1 MRTPLKTVKT
11 LNFARPAPLSFSPR
25 RSGGLRFLVDKI
37 STGPFFFAEL
47 AYINKEKIRQ
57 VKRRRRSS
65 AEAVFP
71 FETNETK
78 MTSKENAAENLVP
91 VETPRSESALNT
103 AAERSDC
110 PSTAAV
116 GEICSLESSE
126 KPDSVVAVE
135 KLAAEIAAR
144 PDAPEPGWTFSIA
157 SLGCPKNLVDA
168 ETMVGRLTAL
178 GGEMTTD
185 AESVDVFILNTCGF
199 LRSARDE
206 AAEFIA
212 DAVEEKAVEDV
223 RFLLV
228 AGCAVVSD
236 GQDLSARFPEV
247 DVWLSPYDEAKI
259 VDVVCELFAETKNAE
274 TAQAGGVEKNGETGK
289 SARIGKA
296 EKNKEAEKAGEIA
309 VARQARFLYSPSRN
323 LTLDDS
329 LRTPLTAPSVA
340 YLKIAD
346 GCDRFCS
353 YCAIPNIRGRF
364 VSKPLE
370 AVVDEAER
378 LAARG
383 VRELVLIAQETT
395 FWGCD
400 LFGEPRLAQLL
411 ATLKEKNW
419 FDWIR
424 VLYAYPQ
431 HWGRDLT
438 SLYRL
443 EEPGTTSILPYV
455 DVPLQHCN
463 SKLLKKMNRRV
474 DKAQTE
480 ELLARLREE
489 IPGLVLRTS
498 LIVGFPGET
507 EAAYRELVDFVE
519 KWKFERAGVF
529 KFSAEPGTPA
539 AEMDEQVPEE
549 TKRRRYE
556 ILCAKQ
562 ERISRRF
569 ARSFIGRTVDVAL
582 DSRGVSDGGTTMRN
596 VCVGRTYAEAPD
608 VDPLVYVTGRD
619 LEVGSVVRCEVVETQ
634 GLDLIAVPVDSEKIF
649 VPKAERRAAAER
661 EEAARA
667 RELGLEPPKKTAP
680 KKTSTG
686 GKNGKNGKPG
696 GWRKGG
702 KNGKSGGWRK
712 GGKNAD

>member
-1 MRTPLKTVKT
+1 MPT
-11 LNFARPAPLSFSPR
+11 
-25 RSGGLRFLVDKI
+25 
-37 STGPFFFAEL
+37 
-47 AYINKEKIRQ
+47 
-57 VKRRRRSS
+57 
-65 AEAVFP
+65 
-71 FETNETK
+71 
-78 MTSKENAAENLVP
+78 KENAAENLIP
-91 VETPRSESALNT
+91 AETPSSESANNPAVD
-103 AAERSDC
+103 AAPVASAS
-110 PSTAAV
+110 PSTV
-116 GEICSLESSE
+116 ESGEICPLETTTE
-126 KPDSVVAVE
+126 KPASVVAVE
-135 KLAAEIAAR
+135 KLVAEIAAR
-144 PDAPEPGWTFSIA
+144 PDAPTPGWTFSVA

-168 ETMVGRLTAL
+168 ETMVGRLAAL

-185 AESVDVFILNTCGF
+185 AESVDVFLLNTCGF

-212 DAVEEKAVEDV
+212 EAVAEKAAGGV

-228 AGCAVVSD
+228 SGCAVVSD
-236 GQDLSARFPEV
+236 GEELAARFPEV
-247 DVWLSPYDEAKI
+247 DAWLSPFDEAKI
-259 VDVVCELFAETKNAE
+259 VDVVCELFAQEGETRAHSVEPETDEAAE
-274 TAQAGGVEKNGETGK
+274 VAEVAQTTKNGENSEDAQTG
-289 SARIGKA
+289 GT
-296 EKNKEAEKAGEIA
+296 GA
-309 VARQARFLYSPSRN
+309 VETPLVVAPSRFLYTPSRN

-329 LRTPLTAPSVA
+329 LRTPLTAPNVA

-346 GCDRFCS
+346 GCDRFCA
-353 YCAIPNIRGRF
+353 YCAIPKIRGRF

-370 AVVDEAER
+370 TIVDEAER
-378 LAARG
+378 LAVAG

-395 FWGCD
+395 FWGSD

-424 VLYAYPQ
+424 VLYTYPQ
-431 HWGRDLT
+431 HWGNELT

-443 EEPGTTSILPYV
+443 EAPGTTSILPYV

-463 SKLLKKMNRRV
+463 SELLKKMNRRV

-480 ELLARLREE
+480 DLLAKLREE

-507 EAAYRELVDFVE
+507 EAAYQELVDFVE

-529 KFSAEPGTPA
+529 EFSAEPGTPA
-539 AEMDEQVPEE
+539 ASLDGQVPEE
-549 TKRRRYE
+549 IKRRRLE
-556 ILCAKQ
+556 RLCAKQ

-569 ARSFIGRTVDVAL
+569 ARSFIGQTVDVML

-619 LEVGSVVRCEVVETQ
+619 LEVGSVVRCEIVDAQ
-634 GLDLIAVPVDSEKIF
+634 GLDLIAVPADPEKIF
-649 VPKAERRAAAER
+649 VSKSERRIAAER

-667 RELGLEPPKKTAP
+667 RELGLEPPKKAAP
-680 KKTSTG
+680 KKAANGPKG
-686 GKNGKNGKPG
+686 GKSGGWKKDGGKDGPKGGKSGGWKKGGKGGKPG
-696 GWRKGG
+696 GWKKGG
-702 KNGKSGGWRK
+702 GNGKSGKPSG
-712 GGKNAD
+712 NAD

>member
-1 MRTPLKTVKT
+1 MPT
-11 LNFARPAPLSFSPR
+11 
-25 RSGGLRFLVDKI
+25 
-37 STGPFFFAEL
+37 
-47 AYINKEKIRQ
+47 
-57 VKRRRRSS
+57 
-65 AEAVFP
+65 
-71 FETNETK
+71 
-78 MTSKENAAENLVP
+78 KENAAENLIP
-91 VETPRSESALNT
+91 VETPSADSANNPV
-103 AAERSDC
+103 ASAS
-110 PSTAAV
+110 PSTVEV
-116 GEICSLESSE
+116 GEICPLETTTE
-126 KPDSVVAVE
+126 KTASVVAVE
-135 KLAAEIAAR
+135 KLVAEIAAR
-144 PDAPEPGWTFSIA
+144 PDAPTSGWTFSVA

-178 GGEMTTD
+178 GGEMTSD
-185 AESVDVFILNTCGF
+185 AENVDVFLLNTCGF

-212 DAVEEKAVEDV
+212 EAVAEKAAGGV

-236 GQDLSARFPEV
+236 GEELAARFPEV
-247 DVWLSPYDEAKI
+247 DAWLSPFDEAKI
-259 VDVVCELFAETKNAE
+259 VDVVCELFAQE
-274 TAQAGGVEKNGETGK
+274 GETRAH
-289 SARIGKA
+289 SVATETDEAA
-296 EKNKEAEKAGEIA
+296 EVAQTGETEAVETPVV
-309 VARQARFLYSPSRN
+309 VAPSRFLYTPSRN

-329 LRTPLTAPSVA
+329 LRTPLTAPNVA

-346 GCDRFCS
+346 GCDRFCT
-353 YCAIPNIRGRF
+353 YCAIPKIRGRF

-370 AVVDEAER
+370 TIVDEAER
-378 LAARG
+378 LAVAG

-395 FWGCD
+395 FWGSD

-424 VLYAYPQ
+424 VLYTYPQ
-431 HWGRDLT
+431 HWGNDLT

-443 EEPGTTSILPYV
+443 EAPGTTSILPYV

-463 SKLLKKMNRRV
+463 SELLKKMNRRV

-480 ELLARLREE
+480 DLLAKLREE

-507 EAAYRELVDFVE
+507 DAAYQELVDFVE

-529 KFSAEPGTPA
+529 EFSADPGTPA
-539 AEMDEQVPEE
+539 AAMDGQVPDEI
-549 TKRRRYE
+549 KRRRLE
-556 ILCAKQ
+556 RICAKQ

-569 ARSFIGRTVDVAL
+569 ARSFIGQTVDVML

-619 LEVGSVVRCEVVETQ
+619 LEVGSVVRCEIVDAQ
-634 GLDLIAVPVDSEKIF
+634 GLDLIAVPVDPEKIF
-649 VPKAERRAAAER
+649 VSKDERRIAAER

-667 RELGLEPPKKTAP
+667 RELGLEPPKKQAP
-680 KKTSTG
+680 KKTS
-686 GKNGKNGKPG
+686 NGP
-696 GWRKGG
+696 KGG
-702 KNGKSGGWRK
+702 KNGGKGGAKSGKSGGWKK
-712 GGKNAD
+712 GGKSDKPGGWKKGGGKSGKPSGNAD

>member
-1 MRTPLKTVKT
+1 MPT
-11 LNFARPAPLSFSPR
+11 
-25 RSGGLRFLVDKI
+25 
-37 STGPFFFAEL
+37 
-47 AYINKEKIRQ
+47 
-57 VKRRRRSS
+57 
-65 AEAVFP
+65 
-71 FETNETK
+71 
-78 MTSKENAAENLVP
+78 KENAAENLIP
-91 VETPRSESALNT
+91 VETPSAESANNPAVEGAPVATDAL
-103 AAERSDC
+103 C
-110 PSTAAV
+110 PFEST
-116 GEICSLESSE
+116 E
-126 KPDSVVAVE
+126 KPASVVAVE
-135 KLAAEIAAR
+135 KLIAEIAAR
-144 PDAPEPGWTFSIA
+144 PDAPTPGWTFSVA

-178 GGEMTTD
+178 GGEMTSD
-185 AESVDVFILNTCGF
+185 AESVDVFLLNTCGF

-212 DAVEEKAVEDV
+212 EAIEEKAAGGV

-228 AGCAVVSD
+228 SGCAVVSD
-236 GQDLSARFPEV
+236 GEELAARFPEV
-247 DVWLSPYDEAKI
+247 DAWLSPFDEAKI
-259 VDVVCELFAETKNAE
+259 VDVVCELFAQDGETAENSEAAQVAE
-274 TAQAGGVEKNGETGK
+274 TAETD
-289 SARIGKA
+289 
-296 EKNKEAEKAGEIA
+296 ETPVV
-309 VARQARFLYSPSRN
+309 VAPSRFLYTPSRN

-329 LRTPLTAPSVA
+329 LRTPLTAPNVA

-346 GCDRFCS
+346 GCDRFCT
-353 YCAIPNIRGRF
+353 YCAIPKIRGRF

-370 AVVDEAER
+370 TIVDEAER
-378 LAARG
+378 LAVAG

-395 FWGCD
+395 FWGSD

-424 VLYAYPQ
+424 VLYTYPQ
-431 HWGRDLT
+431 HWGSDLM

-443 EEPGTTSILPYV
+443 EAPGTTSILPYV

-463 SKLLKKMNRRV
+463 SELLKKMNRRV

-480 ELLARLREE
+480 DLLAKLREE

-507 EAAYRELVDFVE
+507 EAAYQELVDFVE

-529 KFSAEPGTPA
+529 EFSAEPGTPA
-539 AEMDEQVPEE
+539 AAMDGQVPDEI
-549 TKRRRYE
+549 KRRRLDR
-556 ILCAKQ
+556 LCAKQ

-569 ARSFIGRTVDVAL
+569 ARSFIGQTVDVTL

-619 LEVGSVVRCEVVETQ
+619 LEVGSIVRCEIVDAQ
-634 GLDLIAVPVDSEKIF
+634 GLDLIAVPVDPEKIF
-649 VPKAERRAAAER
+649 VSKDERRVAAER
-661 EEAARA
+661 EEAARL
-667 RELGLEPPKKTAP
+667 RELGLEPPKKQAP

-686 GKNGKNGKPG
+686 PKGGKGGDWKKGGAKGGKNG
-696 GWRKGG
+696 GWKKGGG
-702 KNGKSGGWRK
+702 KNGKSGGWKK
-712 GGKNAD
+712 GGGKSGKPSGNAD